1 MKRET
6 VSSNQP
12 LKYIDPSGETEEE
25 FCENV
30 STAFSRYGEQFIESI
45 SSPQNWG
52 LWALDGSSAALE
64 VYYQGPARSLEQQNL

>member
-12 LKYIDPSGETEEE
+12 LKYIDPSGETEE

-52 LWALDGSSAALE
+52 LWALDGSFAALE
-64 VYYQGPARSLEQQNL
+64 VYHQRPARSLEQRNL